1 MGRLKQEVYLYDT
14 DGKYLRSFE
23 SCSEFARTFQFPEN
37 LFSRDFE
44 VYEFEDGRVAATYR
58 IGRKGIES
66 WRRYKK
72 SEYTKEYRGRKIAET
87 VYKETDSLKEVELIN
102 LDGEVIATFKN
113 EYFAKK
119 LLGVGSNKRL
129 HVKYYDE
136 RGLKFRYV
144 E

>member
-1 MGRLKQEVYLYDT
+1 MAGRIKQEVYLYDT
-14 DGKYLRSFE
+14 DGKYLRKFE
-23 SCSEFARTFQFPEN
+23 SCSEFSRTFQFPEN
-37 LFSRDFE
+37 LFSRDFD

-58 IGRKGIES
+58 IGRKGIEA
-66 WRRYKK
+66 WRRYKN

-102 LDGEVIATFKN
+102 LDEEVIATFKN

-119 LLGVGSNKRL
+119 LLGVVSNKRL

-136 RGLKFRYV
+136 KGLKFRYK
-144 E
+144 